1 MRVCTRIL
9 LQVFV
14 DSYVWDRAHERYE
27 ECKIRV
33 VVRCGALAA
42 KRSGGTL
49 AGAAWFAEL
58 SAQPLCAREL
68 PGLQVRRTASELCSV
83 RPTEGAAGCGLRS
96 GRTCARSA
104 SRSGQW
110 ERLAG
115 TAAAV
120 CAALDRVVAARA
132 GESAEEL
139 EVRRGEGGGS
149 AT

>member
-104 SRSGQW
+104 SWSGQW
-110 ERLAG
+110 
-115 TAAAV
+115 
-120 CAALDRVVAARA
+120 AALQELLQQAAPRYIKALKRERA
-132 GESAEEL
+132 KAPKS
-139 EVRRGEGGGS
+139 
-149 AT
+149 